1 MKRAKKM
8 RLTSQIWVSAFLRAE
23 TVAGAYAAILR
34 KGAAGAG
41 AIFVVHNRLDSTYT
55 VYSPAPQTVFEA
67 GETTERRFE
76 KVADAVGEGLDLS
89 VQRAQDRDERQGG
102 RGVALGVGAGG
113 SPIDVSRGRVACH
126 RGLGGHRSSG
136 RRTRFCRRRPPYR
149 NIRCRSIR
157 CRGNSLTR
165 FHAGNQKRDRSSARN
180 RHLDD
185 RLDFRST

>member
-76 KVADAVGEGLDLS
+76 KVADAVGEEEIRAYLDRQVS
-89 VQRAQDRDERQGG
+89 FDPDCWIVETERRD
-102 RGVALGVGAGG
+102 
-113 SPIDVSRGRVACH
+113 
-126 RGLGGHRSSG
+126 
-136 RRTRFCRRRPPYR
+136 PPAF
-149 NIRCRSIR
+149 
-157 CRGNSLTR
+157 LTVV
-165 FHAGNQKRDRSSARN
+165 
-180 RHLDD
+180 
-185 RLDFRST
+185 